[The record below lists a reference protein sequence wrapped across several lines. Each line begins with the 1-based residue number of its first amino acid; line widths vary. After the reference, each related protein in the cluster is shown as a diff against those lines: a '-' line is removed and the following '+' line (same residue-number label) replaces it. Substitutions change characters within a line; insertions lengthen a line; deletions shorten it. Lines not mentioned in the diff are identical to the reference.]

1 MLTKQTEASED
12 ENGKPI
18 VKDNRINCLS
28 AYVNGL
34 YGEKETNWTTA
45 LKNKSVFSYKKWFWG
60 MPNRTKPLTSYFSQF
75 KLVIT

>member
-34 YGEKETNWTTA
+34 YGEKETNWTTV
-45 LKNKSVFSYKKWFWG
+45 LKNKSVFSYKKCTYL
-60 MPNRTKPLTSYFSQF
+60 PYHQSSLKETREP
-75 KLVIT
+75 